1 MSCLLHIRR
10 GRWELA
16 WRAIG
21 EESLQPYTF
30 LTFMAEYLMRAAI
43 ETPPLPKEAVDVLS
57 WLLAH
62 GYDLGL
68 LVEGLATELKR
79 LIHPKQASQET
90 RRLFCGEALRI
101 LAEGMVALP
110 TEARLAGLIFIRE
123 FGEDIAGKHLV
134 IPL

>member
-90 RRLFCGEALRI
+90 RRLFCGRPFASWPRAWWLSPQKPGWRGSSSSASLEK
-101 LAEGMVALP
+101 
-110 TEARLAGLIFIRE
+110 T
-123 FGEDIAGKHLV
+123 
-134 IPL
+134 

>member
-79 LIHPKQASQET
+79 LSTPSRPRRRRGVSSAGRPFASWPRAWWLSPQKPGWRGSSSSASLEKT
-90 RRLFCGEALRI
+90 
-101 LAEGMVALP
+101 
-110 TEARLAGLIFIRE
+110 
-123 FGEDIAGKHLV
+123 
-134 IPL
+134 

>member
-1 MSCLLHIRR
+1 M
-10 GRWELA
+10 
-16 WRAIG
+16 RAIG

-134 IPL
+134 IPLA